1 MSLGFKKESVADPDV
16 IFGDLGAAPPASRPG
31 AQYKLSSAPPSYF
44 HNLPKAGLRLV
55 FCDKPRTVGGYANI
69 VTLVEQFCAR
79 KLAKKKPL
87 EPDRML
93 VKLVL
98 ARDGSIPQAI
108 PAHLYVIDWVPNAKY
123 DPADVRW
130 KDLEDLQEHEIWAL
144 RESQRLLVDGF
155 EEFVPINR

>member
-1 MSLGFKKESVADPDV
+1 
-16 IFGDLGAAPPASRPG
+16 
-31 AQYKLSSAPPSYF
+31 
-44 HNLPKAGLRLV
+44 
-55 FCDKPRTVGGYANI
+55 
-69 VTLVEQFCAR
+69 
-79 KLAKKKPL
+79 
-87 EPDRML
+87 ML

-155 EEFVPINR
+155 GESSSLSLSMKADRLTFGEEEFVPINR